1 MIAAALIGFREGLE
15 AALIVGIVLGY
26 LRKINQTKRYQ
37 DVWLGVALAVGFSI
51 ALAWGLQ
58 RLELELEGR
67 MEEIF
72 EGATMFL
79 AVLVLTWMIYW
90 MRYQARLIKS
100 SLERNVQRAL
110 DAGD

>member
-37 DVWLGVALAVGFSI
+37 DVWLGVALAVGLSI

-58 RLELELEGR
+58 
-67 MEEIF
+67 
-72 EGATMFL
+72 
-79 AVLVLTWMIYW
+79 
-90 MRYQARLIKS
+90 
-100 SLERNVQRAL
+100 
-110 DAGD
+110 